1 MKKILAVAMTAVM
14 GLSLAACG
22 SSSSSSA
29 GSSAASASGASSA
42 ASASGETYKVGICQ
56 LVTHDALDAATQ
68 GFKDALEE
76 ALPGQV

>member
-22 SSSSSSA
+22 GSSGSSA

-42 ASASGETYKVGICQ
+42 ASASGETYKAVSY
-56 LVTHDALDAATQ
+56 THLELQ
-68 GFKDALEE
+68 GYRRRCGRSAQ
-76 ALPGQV
+76 G